1 MTFTRMCFRVM
12 KSQPLPYD
20 LEQHIPLKLNK
31 PTIKTEFE
39 VRVCGIFQKA
49 ILVSLK
55 YNYKKHIQKY
65 SLRTI

>member
-49 ILVSLK
+49 ILV
-55 YNYKKHIQKY
+55 
-65 SLRTI
+65 